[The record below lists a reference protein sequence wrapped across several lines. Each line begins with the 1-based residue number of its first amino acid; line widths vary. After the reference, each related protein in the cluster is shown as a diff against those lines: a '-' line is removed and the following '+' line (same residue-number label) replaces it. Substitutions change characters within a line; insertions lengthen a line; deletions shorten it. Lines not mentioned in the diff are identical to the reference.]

1 MALGQSYASFPNSR
15 IRSRK
20 ATQTAETGLV
30 TIPAAPGPN
39 VEILSSNQNR
49 TYLTLR
55 NTGTVPFRY
64 GYDDRATLY
73 LDGMLMNP
81 GDAVDVESL
90 QALFACC
97 VTAGTTE
104 CTYDEGVG

>member
-1 MALGQSYASFPNSR
+1 MSIGACFASFPNSR

-20 ATQTAETGLV
+20 ATQTADTGII

-39 VEILSSNQNR
+39 QSIRPNNQNR

-55 NTGTVPFRY
+55 NTGTVPMRY
-64 GYDDRATLY
+64 GYIDRATLY
-73 LDGMLMNP
+73 LDGMLLNP
-81 GDAVDVESL
+81 GDAVDLESL
-90 QALFACC
+90 QEIFGVC

-104 CTYDEGVG
+104 CSFDEGIG

>member
-1 MALGQSYASFPNSR
+1 MPLGACYASFPNSR

-20 ATQTAETGLV
+20 ATATADTGILTV
-30 TIPAAPGPN
+30 PASPGPN
-39 VEILSSNQNR
+39 VQIRSSNQNR

-64 GYDDRATLY
+64 GYVDRSTLY

-81 GDAVDVESL
+81 GDAVDLESL
-90 QALFACC
+90 QAVFACC

-104 CTYDEGVG
+104 VTYDEGQG